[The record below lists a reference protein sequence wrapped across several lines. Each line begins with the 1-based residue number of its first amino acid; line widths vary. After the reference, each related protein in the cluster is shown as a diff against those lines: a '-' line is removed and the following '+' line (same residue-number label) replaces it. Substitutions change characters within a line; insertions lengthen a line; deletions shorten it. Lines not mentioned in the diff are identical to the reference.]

1 MSAILNVNAALS
13 LTRQHFRNLG
23 LTLPATLTDT
33 LAELDAAQGRAVKL
47 RRPGALRKA
56 VLDALMD
63 DRDPAT
69 DPAVLTALASQQL
82 TESNVASILGDEI
95 EQRRR
100 DALDEAAPAILAA
113 LVPVVEEADKVI
125 AAAREVIGGDLNLSD
140 PNVMSQLRPAQMT
153 PWATAREAAAR
164 VELVAQ
170 CWFLTAQSAN
180 LVNIDHN
187 KKVLILA
194 ELTAAQL
201 GELGYRPKPDEVIA
215 AGHRLS
221 LATPEVFMQRC
232 DAVDHQVREAV
243 VMREQVQRNAHKP
256 MPVQP
261 TAPAAA

>member
-23 LTLPATLTDT
+23 LTLPATLTDA
-33 LAELDAAQGRAVKL
+33 LAELEAAHGRVVKL

-56 VLDALMD
+56 VLDALIA

-69 DPAVLTALASQQL
+69 DPAVLTALVSQQL

-100 DALDEAAPAILAA
+100 NILDEAAPVILAA
-113 LVPVVEEADKVI
+113 LVPVVAEADRVI
-125 AAAREVIGGDLNLSD
+125 AAAREVIGNDLNLGD
-140 PNVMSQLRPAQMT
+140 PDAMAQLRPAQMT
-153 PWATAREAAAR
+153 PWASAREAVAR
-164 VELVAQ
+164 VEMAAQ
-170 CWFLTAQSAN
+170 CWFVTAESAN

-187 KKVLILA
+187 KKALILA
-194 ELTAAQL
+194 DLTAVQL
-201 GELGYRPKPDEVIA
+201 DEMGYRPKAAQIIA

-232 DAVDHQVREAV
+232 NAIDQQRREAAA
-243 VMREQVQRNAHKP
+243 MREQLHRDADKPLPVQR
-256 MPVQP
+256 
-261 TAPAAA
+261 AA